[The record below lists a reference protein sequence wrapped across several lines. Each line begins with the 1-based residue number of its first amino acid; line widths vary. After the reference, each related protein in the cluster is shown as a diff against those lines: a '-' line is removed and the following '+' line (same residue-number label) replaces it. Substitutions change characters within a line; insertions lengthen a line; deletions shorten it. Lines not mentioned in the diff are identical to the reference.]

1 MRLVIDSNE
10 YIFAFGSVK
19 TDAASRLFAKLVET
33 SPLHIVRIPRTVF
46 EEVKRNLSPEERREF
61 IIFINTF
68 SVLDEDS
75 FVSFEIGV
83 RYEALGLKEADALIA
98 AYTEW
103 VGADALVTENR
114 HFLNKH
120 PNLPFKVLTAEKCL
134 KIIS

>member
-33 SPLHIVRIPRTVF
+33 SPVHIVRIPRTVF

-68 SVLDEDS
+68 SLLDEDS
-75 FVSFEIGV
+75 SVSFEIGA
-83 RYEALGLKEADALIA
+83 RYEKMGFKEADALIA

-120 PNLPFKVLTAEKCL
+120 PSLPFKVLTAENCL
-134 KIIS
+134 RLIS